1 MIAFIVTPTIYY
13 FPKWFFFGNQAPSQ
27 KGNGWKWIFAD
38 MVEEAMTDHMP
49 NITNAMNQ
57 LSGRGPDAP
66 RRPPPSRRC

>member
-1 MIAFIVTPTIYY
+1 
-13 FPKWFFFGNQAPSQ
+13 
-27 KGNGWKWIFAD
+27 

-66 RRPPPSRRC
+66 RRRWKEMRDSLLYYMLGLERAANNISNEKLKIWK